1 VIVTSA
7 GAGLSLTP
15 GGRVLQ
21 PLQQLYL
28 LVSLTLLLNGVVVAY
43 LAWAYYA
50 PRYAT
55 RRFHTMVMR
64 VPWGRRVRVMLLT
77 SALSL
82 FFVFGFARL
91 LFDRIFYAGPVS
103 ALRVIAEAT
112 AALLLYDFAYYGLH
126 RIMHIKRVMRFVHG
140 EHHRARN
147 PSALDSF
154 FQHPV
159 ELFSGI
165 ALMYA
170 AVYVVGPVHVYS
182 FVLSFFVYSMLN
194 IVVHS
199 GIQFGGLFLA
209 PFDYLA
215 KKHHHHH
222 MDHFDKNFSSL
233 TPLPDLLFGT
243 VSK

>member
-1 VIVTSA
+1 
-7 GAGLSLTP
+7 
-15 GGRVLQ
+15 
-21 PLQQLYL
+21 LQQLYL
-28 LVSLTLLLNGVVVAY
+28 LVSLTLLLNGAVVAF

-50 PRYAT
+50 PRYAE

-64 VPWGRRVRVMLLT
+64 VPWGRRIRVMLLT

-82 FFVFGFARL
+82 TFVFGFARV
-91 LFDRIFYAGPVS
+91 LFGHIFYSGSAS

-126 RIMHIKRVMRFVHG
+126 RIMHIKKVMRFVHG

-170 AVYVVGPVHVYS
+170 AVWLVGPVHVYS

-199 GIQFGGLFLA
+199 GIEFGSPLWA
-209 PFDYLA
+209 PFDFLA

-243 VSK
+243 ASK

>member
-1 VIVTSA
+1 M
-7 GAGLSLTP
+7 L
-15 GGRVLQ
+15 LQ

-28 LVSLTLLLNGVVVAY
+28 LVTITLLLNGLVVAF

-50 PRYAT
+50 PRYAS

-64 VPWGRRVRVMLLT
+64 VTWGRRIRVMLLT

-82 FFVFGFARL
+82 LFVFGFARVL
-91 LFDRIFYAGPVS
+91 SERIFYAGPAS
-103 ALRVIAEAT
+103 PLRVLGEAT

-126 RIMHIKRVMRFVHG
+126 RVMHIKKVMRFVHG

-170 AVYVVGPVHVYS
+170 AVWVVGPVHVYA
-182 FVLSFFVYSMLN
+182 FVIAFFVYSMLN

-199 GIQFGGLFLA
+199 GIAFGGPLWK
-209 PFDYLA
+209 PFDFLA

-222 MDHFDKNFSSL
+222 MDQFDKNFSSL

-243 VSK
+243 TSK

>member
-1 VIVTSA
+1 M
-7 GAGLSLTP
+7 
-15 GGRVLQ
+15 
-21 PLQQLYL
+21 QQLFL
-28 LVSLTLLLNGVVVAY
+28 LVSLTLALNGVVVAF

-50 PRYAT
+50 PRYAS

-64 VPWGRRVRVMLLT
+64 VPWGRRIRVMLLT

-82 FFVFGFARL
+82 TFVFGFAHV
-91 LFDRIFYAGPVS
+91 LFDRIFYTGSVAPW
-103 ALRVIAEAT
+103 RVLAEAT

-126 RIMHIKRVMRFVHG
+126 RVMHIKRVMRFVHG

-170 AVYVVGPVHVYS
+170 AVWVVGPVHVYS
-182 FVLSFFVYSMLN
+182 FVVSFFVYSMLN

-199 GIQFGGLFLA
+199 GIEFGGLLMA
-209 PFDYLA
+209 PFDFLA

-243 VSK
+243 TSK

>member
-1 VIVTSA
+1 
-7 GAGLSLTP
+7 
-15 GGRVLQ
+15 LQ

-28 LVSLTLLLNGVVVAY
+28 LVSLTLLLNGVVVAF

-50 PRYAT
+50 PRYAS

-82 FFVFGFARL
+82 FFVFGFAHF
-91 LFDRIFYAGPVS
+91 LFDHIFYAGPVS
-103 ALRVIAEAT
+103 PLRVLLEAT

-154 FQHPV
+154 FQHPI

-170 AVYVVGPVHVYS
+170 AVYVVGPVHMYS
-182 FVLSFFVYSMLN
+182 FVVGFFVYSMLN

-199 GIQFGGLFLA
+199 GIEFGNPLFA
-209 PFDYLA
+209 PFDFLA

-243 VSK
+243 ASKA

>member
-1 VIVTSA
+1 MSGIV
-7 GAGLSLTP
+7 
-15 GGRVLQ
+15 GGVV
-21 PLQQLYL
+21 QQLFL
-28 LVSLTLLLNGVVVAY
+28 LVSLTLALNGVVVAY

-50 PRYAT
+50 PRYAS

-64 VPWGRRVRVMLLT
+64 VPWARRVRVMLVT

-82 FFVFGFARL
+82 VFVFGFAQTL
-91 LFDRIFYAGPVS
+91 YDRIFYAGPV
-103 ALRVIAEAT
+103 APWRVVAEA
-112 AALLLYDFAYYGLH
+112 ASALLLYDFAYYGLH

-182 FVLSFFVYSMLN
+182 FALIFFVYSMLN

-199 GIQFGGLFLA
+199 GVEFGGFFWA
-209 PFDYLA
+209 PFDFLA

-243 VSK
+243 SSR